1 MGSPTQNIFL
11 KIIIKHKKRDVN
23 GIWRERKMKGK
34 RDRRVVDP
42 DHSGCFGFGFPER
55 KRKLRERERE
65 RERELWRKRE
75 TEVGVMVRKKEG
87 LDLREGGETVTAVVV
102 VVTGEILRTLAM
114 VALVYHRRPVSLP
127 IAPLFLSLDPI

>member
-1 MGSPTQNIFL
+1 
-11 KIIIKHKKRDVN
+11 
-23 GIWRERKMKGK
+23 MKGK

-65 RERELWRKRE
+65 LWRKRE
-75 TEVGVMVRKKEG
+75 SEVGVMVRKKEG

-114 VALVYHRRPVSLP
+114 VALVYHRWPVSLP